1 MHSKTSTLGVRKLK
15 LLIILAWLISNLFV
29 FNYVSANDIA
39 DAVKD
44 FWDNVKSQFNWEW
57 LKNEMIVKPR
67 QTSIAAPSTKVD
79 LSLWVDEN
87 SVNFD
92 DNFIKVAERYIFW
105 LLWVLSV
112 AVFMYIWFLL
122 FSAEWKEE
130 NLKKWMK
137 SLVYAWIWLAVIP
150 LSWILIK
157 IVTWF
162 NF

>member
-1 MHSKTSTLGVRKLK
+1 MCSEISVLVVKKLK
-15 LLIILAWLISNLFV
+15 LFILAFILISNLFV
-29 FNYVSANDIA
+29 FNYTSAG
-39 DAVKD
+39 
-44 FWDNVKSQFNWEW
+44 FWDDFTDNIKGQFNWEW
-57 LKNEMIVKPR
+57 LKNEMIVRPR
-67 QTSIAAPSTKVD
+67 QTSIAAPNTKVD

-87 SVNFD
+87 TVNFD
-92 DNFIKVAERYIFW
+92 DNFIKVVEKYIFG
-105 LLWVLSV
+105 LLWVASV

-137 SLVYAWIWLAVIP
+137 SLVYTWIWLAIIP

>member
-1 MHSKTSTLGVRKLK
+1 MRSETSALGVKKLK
-15 LLIILAWLISNLFV
+15 LFILASSLFLNLFI
-29 FNYVSANDIA
+29 FNYASA
-39 DAVKD
+39 D
-44 FWDNVKSQFNWEW
+44 FLGDFKDNVKGQFNWEW
-57 LKNEMIVKPR
+57 LKNEMIVRPR
-67 QTSIAAPSTKVD
+67 QTSIATPSTKVD

-92 DNFIKVAERYIFW
+92 DNFIKVVERYIFW
-105 LLWVLSV
+105 LLWMASV

-137 SLVYAWIWLAVIP
+137 SLVYTWIWLAVIP

>member
-1 MHSKTSTLGVRKLK
+1 MRSKTSALGVKKIK
-15 LLIILAWLISNLFV
+15 LLILAFSLISNLFV
-29 FNYVSANDIA
+29 FNYTSAG
-39 DAVKD
+39 
-44 FWDNVKSQFNWEW
+44 FWDDFTNNIKGQFNWEW
-57 LKNEMIVKPR
+57 LKNEMIVRPR
-67 QTSIAAPSTKVD
+67 QTSIAAPNTKVD

-87 SVNFD
+87 TVNFD
-92 DNFIKVAERYIFW
+92 DNFIKVVEKYIFW
-105 LLWVLSV
+105 LLWVASV
-112 AVFMYIWFLL
+112 SVFMYIWFLL

-137 SLVYAWIWLAVIP
+137 SLVYTWVWLAIIP

>member
-1 MHSKTSTLGVRKLK
+1 MRSETNAPVVKKIK
-15 LLIILAWLISNLFV
+15 LLILALCLISNLSV
-29 FNYVSANDIA
+29 FNYTHA
-39 DAVKD
+39 D
-44 FWDNVKSQFNWEW
+44 FWSDFKNNVKGQFNWDW
-57 LKNEMIVKPR
+57 LKNDMIVRPR
-67 QTSIAAPSTKVD
+67 QTSIASPSTKVD

-87 SVNFD
+87 NVNFD
-92 DNFIKVAERYIFW
+92 NNFIKVVEKYIFW
-105 LLWVLSV
+105 LLWIASV

-122 FSAEWKEE
+122 FSAEGKEE

>member
-1 MHSKTSTLGVRKLK
+1 
-15 LLIILAWLISNLFV
+15 
-29 FNYVSANDIA
+29 
-39 DAVKD
+39 
-44 FWDNVKSQFNWEW
+44 
-57 LKNEMIVKPR
+57 MIVRPR

-79 LSLWVDEN
+79 MSLWVDEN
-87 SVNFD
+87 NVNFD
-92 DNFIKVAERYIFW
+92 DNFIKVVEKYIFG
-105 LLWVLSV
+105 LLWVASV
-112 AVFMYIWFLL
+112 AVFMYIWYLL

-137 SLVYAWIWLAVIP
+137 SLVYVWVWLAIIP

>member
-1 MHSKTSTLGVRKLK
+1 
-15 LLIILAWLISNLFV
+15 
-29 FNYVSANDIA
+29 
-39 DAVKD
+39 
-44 FWDNVKSQFNWEW
+44 
-57 LKNEMIVKPR
+57 MIVRPR
-67 QTSIAAPSTKVD
+67 QTSIASPSTKVD

-87 SVNFD
+87 NVNFD
-92 DNFIKVAERYIFW
+92 NNFIKVVERYIFW
-105 LLWVLSV
+105 LLWIASV

-122 FSAEWKEE
+122 FSAEGKEE